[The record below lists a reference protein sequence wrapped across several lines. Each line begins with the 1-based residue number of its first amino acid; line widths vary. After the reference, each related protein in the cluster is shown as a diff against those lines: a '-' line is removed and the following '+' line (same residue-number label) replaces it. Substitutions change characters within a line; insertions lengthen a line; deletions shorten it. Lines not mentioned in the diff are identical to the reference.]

1 MVQLKQWIFKV
12 ENMQNNLLT
21 KQEIENFRT
30 DGAIVLRKKFDI
42 SWIKKLKKG
51 IEKDIKSPSPRF
63 KSHTTTKNIPAY
75 LEDYWTWDLVP
86 EFKDF
91 VYNSPVSQIGSELMS
106 AKKVNL
112 LMDNWFLREAG
123 AKSSTPFHHD
133 ISYFDVDG
141 TMCILWLP
149 LQPSNKDEGVAW
161 VKGSH
166 LWNKIF
172 LRVRFTDG
180 HKIEG
185 NECTINGKKYENPPD
200 ILGNKDKY
208 EFLKWDCELG
218 DCVMFDIRTLHGT
231 LNQSEPKRTLSRYTL
246 RLAKEDARI
255 NYIGDWTSFNYRKA
269 MQENGYKT
277 GDKLSEPFFP
287 QLWPKMQ

>member
-1 MVQLKQWIFKV
+1 
-12 ENMQNNLLT
+12 
-21 KQEIENFRT
+21 
-30 DGAIVLRKKFDI
+30 
-42 SWIKKLKKG
+42 
-51 IEKDIKSPSPRF
+51 
-63 KSHTTTKNIPAY
+63 
-75 LEDYWTWDLVP
+75 
-86 EFKDF
+86 
-91 VYNSPVSQIGSELMS
+91 MS

-149 LQPSNKDEGVAW
+149 LEPTGKDEGVAW

-180 HKIEG
+180 HKVEG
-185 NECTINGKKYENPPD
+185 KESIINGKKYEDPPD
-200 ILGNKDKY
+200 ILGNKRKY

-218 DCVMFDIRTLHGT
+218 DCVMFNIRTLHGT
-231 LNQSEPKRTLSRYTL
+231 LSPSVPEKTLSRYTL
-246 RLAKEDARI
+246 RVAKEDTKI
-255 NYIGDWTSFNYRKA
+255 DYVGDWTSFNYRKA
-269 MQENGYKT
+269 MQDAGYKN
-277 GDKLSEPFFP
+277 GDKLGGTMFP
-287 QLWPKMQ
+287 QLWPRNI